1 MNNQKYRYSYNISME
16 ANEKEFVDIC
26 ELLQKMLPDIK
37 KRECFTDVD
46 GSLIQIYYYL
56 NEEIAVYNDYY
67 VDAVY
72 INSNTRLDDIIGK
85 KSIY

>member
-37 KRECFTDVD
+37 KRECLTDVD

-56 NEEIAVYNDYY
+56 KEAGGNGITTGL
-67 VDAVY
+67 
-72 INSNTRLDDIIGK
+72 S
-85 KSIY
+85 

>member
-1 MNNQKYRYSYNISME
+1 MNNQKYRYSYNISAK

-26 ELLQKMLPDIK
+26 ELLQKMLPNIK
-37 KRECFTDVD
+37 KREPLIDVD
-46 GSLIQIYYYL
+46 GSLIQIYYYS
-56 NEEIAVYNDYY
+56 NEEIVVYNDYY

-72 INSNTRLDDIIGK
+72 INSNIKLDDIIGK